1 MHTMPSMAQKTGGK
15 LMNEKIYKTLS
26 HSGALNLTL
35 GIVILATGIAAGVLL
50 LINGAGL
57 LGKKAK
63 MMI

>member
-50 LINGAGL
+50 INGAGL